1 MMSRRQNVLRRRFGL
16 WRLAASAA
24 ADVERAVARSW
35 GLRVL
40 RAAMQRWRIGAVA
53 QVWREPQAESPASAA
68 GTVDL
73 RARLA
78 PLAAAWSSRQQVDVD
93 SWLSW
98 IKDARAEE
106 PEPEPEMEISEGAN
120 ELRESA
126 EPPGGCRLPLR
137 HGNADWRARSCSPQA
152 ERQREAASAKLQEK
166 MPAAVRCLLFSLSKI
181 PCNLSDAVLVCRL
194 GKDGSSRAALLC
206 RLRSSRRGSGSGTP
220 SGCVG
225 GRTGRAT
232 V

>member
-1 MMSRRQNVLRRRFGL
+1 MMGRRQNVLRRRFGL
-16 WRLAASAA
+16 WRQAASAA

-53 QVWREPQAESPASAA
+53 QVWREPEAESPASAA

-98 IKDARAEE
+98 IKDARAEPE
-106 PEPEPEMEISEGAN
+106 PEPEPEMEISDGAN
-120 ELRESA
+120 D
-126 EPPGGCRLPLR
+126 PPGGCRLPLR

-166 MPAAVRCLLFSLSKI
+166 MPAAVRSLLCSLAKI
-181 PCNLSDAVLVCRL
+181 PCNSSDAVILRRL
-194 GKDGSSRAALLC
+194 GKDGWSRAALLC
-206 RLRSSRRGSGSGTP
+206 RLRSSRRGSGSGIP
-220 SGCVG
+220 SGCAG
-225 GRTGRAT
+225 GRIGRAK

>member
-1 MMSRRQNVLRRRFGL
+1 MMGRRQNVLRRRFGL

-98 IKDARAEE
+98 IKDARAEPE
-106 PEPEPEMEISEGAN
+106 PEPEPEMDISEGAN

-166 MPAAVRCLLFSLSKI
+166 MPAAVRCLLCSLAKI
-181 PCNLSDAVLVCRL
+181 PCN
-194 GKDGSSRAALLC
+194 SSA
-206 RLRSSRRGSGSGTP
+206 
-220 SGCVG
+220 
-225 GRTGRAT
+225 
-232 V
+232 